1 MAASGSLIVTAN
13 VANVLLQIG
22 ILVILT
28 VGFSACLWWLLKRP
42 AIAGQLKWLWLGLA
56 GVAVPCFL
64 MQSLVYAGFPL
75 RLTAWPVFGVALI
88 ATVISAPVVWRSL
101 RSDRQL
107 RVDAWWCAALFL
119 ITIAVQATSLL
130 AVGPTRYH
138 GAGHYDQA
146 TYVVTAEFLAS
157 EPYATKW
164 EEVGYRPW
172 LLKALAMKPGR
183 ITGIV
188 ALGAV
193 ATVSG
198 SDSQQAYGA
207 VNVYFVALLTL
218 AVAGLAATC
227 GLPRWAIIGAALL
240 AGLSSGVTRVHLE
253 GFFSQAT
260 SLFVFPALA
269 GVLGGNGVSRAL
281 KVTCAGIL
289 LAFLIG
295 TYSELVPIGVVFV
308 CALQAVVPG
317 PWRQRAW
324 DLALVL
330 ALSLIVNAGFS
341 VRLIDYLFTHAGS
354 ARNPANLAALFPDS
368 GTWAGWGRIF
378 TEAGSATATGILGV
392 ALAVLGLF
400 GCCRLA
406 ARRQLVL
413 PAATLAAGLLL
424 AYTRWGDVFRPYVF
438 AKLGIE
444 FVGIWTAAVFAGIAL
459 LPGTGKWNGAAKGF
473 LGALLVLGAVV
484 TTFQRHAEVMSPT
497 GRLELLSSERLASVR
512 QEAERHPERAYLV
525 SCNDPLVAEWL
536 SYFGRR
542 SSVVLDRRTF
552 ADRVLTTE
560 ENACRRWRGPRE
572 AIWWLDPF
580 RTGPVSHYEPP
591 PAWAIEGVLATVI
604 EPGGSYHVIG
614 DRADLTLAA
623 GPVDQRREVWL
634 DFVVVPLQPN
644 RSLQLQI
651 IGGAGNDI
659 SRRINQT
666 GWVRW
671 PLAIGPGV
679 NRFQLSVSYED
690 GAAGSPAGLFLLKL
704 PSVEVSAELPTVDGV
719 VGPFL

>member
-1 MAASGSLIVTAN
+1 MFVTAN
-13 VANVLLQIG
+13 ISIVLLQIG
-22 ILVILT
+22 ILVILS
-28 VGFSACLWWLLKRP
+28 VGFSTCLWWMLNRP
-42 AIAGQLKWLWLGLA
+42 SVAGQLKWLWLGLA

-75 RLTAWPVFGVALI
+75 RLTAWPVFGVALV

-101 RSDRQL
+101 RNDSLL
-107 RVDAWWCAALFL
+107 RLDACWCAVLFV
-119 ITIAVQATSLL
+119 ITIAVQATSLVAL
-130 AVGPTRYH
+130 GPSRFH

-157 EPYATKW
+157 ETYATKW

-172 LLKALAMKPGR
+172 MLKALAMKPGR

-207 VNVYFVALLTL
+207 VNVFFVAVLML
-218 AVAGLAATC
+218 AVAGLATTC
-227 GLPRWAIIGAALL
+227 GLPRWAIIGSALL
-240 AGLSSGVTRVHLE
+240 AGLSSGTTRIYLE

-260 SLFVFPALA
+260 SLFVFPALV
-269 GVLGGNGVSRAL
+269 GILGGNGVPRAL
-281 KVTCAGIL
+281 KLTCAGVL

-330 ALSLIVNAGFS
+330 ALSLIVNAGYS
-341 VRLIDYLFTHAGS
+341 VRLIDYLFTHAAS

-378 TEAGSATATGILGV
+378 TEARSATVSGILGV
-392 ALAVLGLF
+392 GLTGLGLF

-413 PAATLAAGLLL
+413 PAATLAAGLVL
-424 AYTRWGDVFRPYVF
+424 AYMRWGDVFRPYVF

-444 FVGIWTAAVFAGIAL
+444 FVGVWTAAVFAGIAL
-459 LPGTGKWNGAAKGF
+459 FPGTGKWNGFAKGF
-473 LGALLVLGAVV
+473 LGALLVLGAVA
-484 TTFQRHAEVMSPT
+484 TTFRRHAEVMNPT
-497 GRLELLSSERLASVR
+497 GRLALLSSERLASVR
-512 QEAERHPERAYLV
+512 REAAQHPERAYLV

-580 RTGPVSHYEPP
+580 RAGPVSHYEPP
-591 PAWAIEGVLATVI
+591 PDWGIHGPLETEVGS
-604 EPGGSYHVIG
+604 GGSYHVIG
-614 DRADLTLAA
+614 GGADLTLTA
-623 GPVDQRREVWL
+623 GPADQRREVWL
-634 DFVVVPLQPN
+634 DFVVVLLHPN
-644 RSLQLQI
+644 RSVQLQI
-651 IGGAGNDI
+651 IGGANNAI
-659 SRRINQT
+659 SRRIDQN

-671 PLAIGPGV
+671 RLAINPGV
-679 NRFQLSVSYED
+679 NRFHLTARYKD
-690 GAAGSPAGLFLLKL
+690 GGAVPPTGSFLLKL
-704 PSVEVSAELPTVDGV
+704 PSVEVSDELPTVDGV
-719 VGPFL
+719 TGPFL